1 MRVLFTVQGE
11 GRGHLTQALALRE
24 MLLRRGHEIT
34 GVLVGSNGSRPLPT
48 YFAAAFPGA
57 VREIHSPGFVF
68 PGARGVSS
76 AATARSLLRGL
87 PHYRRALFELR
98 RTIETTHPDLI
109 LNFLE
114 PTTGL
119 HNLLFGARVP
129 TVVVGH
135 QYIFEHPARVR
146 VPHRR
151 LEQRLMRTYCAL
163 VGARS
168 IRLALS
174 FYPAADLPQRG
185 LFVCPPL
192 LRRQVFEL
200 EPTPGDYLL
209 VYLLNHGYAEA
220 VARWHARHPHIP
232 VHCFYDRPGAPS
244 EEMARPNLTF
254 HRLHGEKFLRLMAG
268 ARAVACTAGF
278 ETASEAAWLGKPL
291 LLVPVENHIEQYLN
305 ACDAERAGIG
315 ARDSDFR
322 LSRLLSPGIPAAPPA
337 FRHWIRQAESRAL
350 QVVESVAGVRSAPGL
365 SAAVPSPVPALS
377 REPAA

>member
-1 MRVLFTVQGE
+1 MRILFTVQGE
-11 GRGHLTQALALRE
+11 GRGHLTQAMSLKE

-48 YFAAAFPGA
+48 YFAASFPVA

-76 AATARSLLRGL
+76 SATARSLLRGL
-87 PHYRRALFELR
+87 PHYRRALSELR
-98 RTIETTHPDLI
+98 RAIETTQPDLI

-163 VGARS
+163 VGVRS
-168 IRLALS
+168 VRLALS
-174 FYPAADLPQRG
+174 FYPAADIPQRG

-220 VARWHARHPHIP
+220 VARWHTRHPHIP
-232 VHCFYDRPGAPS
+232 VHCFYDRPGAPA

-278 ETASEAAWLGKPL
+278 ETVSEAAWLGKPL

-322 LSRLLSPGIPAAPPA
+322 LSRLLSPGIPAAPPE
-337 FRHWIRQAESRAL
+337 FRPWIRQAESCAL
-350 QVVESVAGVRSAPGL
+350 RVIEAAAGLRPASDPADPTSPAASVL
-365 SAAVPSPVPALS
+365 THVPAT
-377 REPAA
+377 